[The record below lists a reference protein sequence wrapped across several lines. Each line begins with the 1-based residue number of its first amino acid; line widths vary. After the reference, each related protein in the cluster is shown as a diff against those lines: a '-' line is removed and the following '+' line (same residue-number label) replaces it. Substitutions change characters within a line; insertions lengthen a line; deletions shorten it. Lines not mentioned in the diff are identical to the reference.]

1 MARGVSWSRGSQGG
15 GGGGKEMIAGETD
28 AIEQDSWRWI
38 SLPWSKLKS
47 LCSD

>member
-1 MARGVSWSRGSQGG
+1 MRLERGGWEQEGVRR
-15 GGGGKEMIAGETD
+15 KEMIAGETD